1 MFQNLSPLS
10 GGVGMKLM
18 QKMGWQ
24 PGQVLGKRG
33 EGYAEPIAV
42 QVKIDRRG
50 LSSNTE
56 KATTKKTSVLDVQGN
71 GMSFEWYQ
79 HLEMAC
85 LCNFVL
91 LNCGAV
97 LV

>member
-1 MFQNLSPLS
+1 
-10 GGVGMKLM
+10 MKLM

-71 GMSFEWYQ
+71 GMSFEWYK